1 MLTAASL
8 PAGETPP
15 ARLDLESLKRTMRDR
30 PLTAWVTG
38 AGGLIGSHLVRAAAA
53 CAPGWRVI
61 ALTRDRLD
69 LTDEKAV
76 RDLFAHTAPQWIV
89 HCAALSRSP
98 ACQADQA
105 LANRL
110 NVDVTAHLS
119 RLAEAHSFLLFSTD
133 LVFDGRK
140 GGYVES
146 DPVNPLGVYA
156 ETKARA
162 EEIVRR
168 NPGHMVVRTSLNG
181 GVSPT
186 GDRGFNEE
194 LRRAWRAGQVPR
206 LFTDEY
212 RCPLAAE
219 VTARAVWELVQ
230 AGRSGLYHLAGS
242 ARLSRLEIGRL
253 VAKRCPELNPR
264 FEAAS
269 ILQYEG
275 APRPPDTSL
284 DCSRVQACLS
294 FRLPGLA
301 EWLAAHPKA
310 PF

>member
-1 MLTAASL
+1 
-8 PAGETPP
+8 
-15 ARLDLESLKRTMRDR
+15 MRDR
-30 PLTAWVTG
+30 RPTAWVTG
-38 AGGLIGSHLVRAAAA
+38 AGGLIGSHLVRTAAA
-53 CAPGWRVI
+53 CMPGWRVI

-76 RDLFAHTAPQWIV
+76 RDLFAHSAPQSII

-98 ACQADQA
+98 ACQADPA
-105 LANRL
+105 LASRL
-110 NVDVTAHLS
+110 NVDVTVHLA
-119 RLAEAHSFLLFSTD
+119 RLAEAQSFLFFSTD

-140 GGYVES
+140 GWYVES

-162 EEIVRR
+162 EEIVHR
-168 NPGHMVVRTSLNG
+168 NPGHTVIRTSLNG
-181 GVSPT
+181 GVSPS
-186 GDRGFNEE
+186 GDRGFNEQ
-194 LRRAWRAGQVPR
+194 LRQAWRAGQVPR

-242 ARLSRLEIGRL
+242 ARLSRFEIGKL
-253 VAKRCPELNPR
+253 VAQRCPELNPR

-269 ILQYEG
+269 LLQYEG
-275 APRPPDTSL
+275 APRAPDTSL
-284 DCSRVQACLS
+284 DCGRVQACLS

-301 EWLAAHPKA
+301 EWLAAHPEA